1 MNIRAIYHI
10 ARADFFERVRRYSFL
25 ATLLFAV
32 YLGYAAAAGKIALR
46 LGDYRGV
53 YTSAW
58 IGANMAMVA
67 SCFVSLVGFYVVKNA
82 IQRDRATRVGE
93 ILAATP
99 LTRAV
104 YLLGKWLSNSTVL
117 SVQVGV
123 LALASIVMQFVVAED
138 PHVDLWA
145 LISPF
150 LLLALPAMAAT
161 GALAVLFESVPILRG
176 GVGNVVWFFAWSTL
190 VTLPVITGHEGFD
203 FTGLFTVMES
213 ITRAARA
220 AIPGYNG
227 EFGLQLE
234 VGRKMVVAGNLRW
247 AGIRWDLANVLLR
260 LGWIGAAAGLALFAA
275 LFFDRF
281 DPARRRGL
289 SAAKR
294 RTGQKATPPLSP
306 LLRDEGISAAP
317 VEVSHSYA
325 VTHLTPLSGARSWGV
340 PEMFMAELRLA
351 LKGYSWWWYAVAGG
365 LLVAQCAAPLDV
377 SRGPLLTA
385 AWIWPILLWSAMG
398 AREAR
403 HGTEQIVFS
412 CPGVLPRQLPAAWLA
427 GVLIAVAAG
436 GGVAARL
443 LVAANYQG
451 ALGWFAGALFIP
463 SLALA
468 LGVWTKS
475 NRPFEGLFT
484 ALWYSGPLNR
494 VPGLD
499 FSGGANGRHTVE
511 YGCVYLALSATL
523 LAAAFWRRGW
533 QLGHS

>member
-1 MNIRAIYHI
+1 VNIRAIYQI
-10 ARADFFERVRRYSFL
+10 ARADFLERVRRYSFL
-25 ATLLFAV
+25 VTLLFAV
-32 YLGYAAAAGKIALR
+32 YLGYAAATGKIALR
-46 LGDYRGV
+46 LGDYRGI

-67 SCFVSLVGFYVVKNA
+67 SCFLSLVGFYVVKNA
-82 IQRDRATRVGE
+82 IDRDRATRVGE

-104 YLLGKWLSNSTVL
+104 YLLGKWLSNSAVL
-117 SVQVGV
+117 RVQVGV
-123 LALASIVMQFVVAED
+123 LALASVVMQFVVAED

-145 LISPF
+145 LLSPF
-150 LLLALPAMAAT
+150 LLLALPAMAVT
-161 GALAVLFESVPILRG
+161 GALAVLFESVPVLRG
-176 GVGNVVWFFAWSTL
+176 GVGNVVWFFAWSFL
-190 VTLPVITGHEGFD
+190 ITLPVITGHEGLD
-203 FTGLFTVMES
+203 LTGLFAVMAS

-227 EFGLQLE
+227 EFAFQIE
-234 VGRKMVVAGNLRW
+234 VSRKTIVAGGLRW
-247 AGIRWDLANVLLR
+247 PGIRWDLAHVFLR
-260 LGWIGAAAGLALFAA
+260 LEWIGIAVAFVMFAA

-281 DPARRRGL
+281 DPARSRASARAGRRAL
-289 SAAKR
+289 QP
-294 RTGQKATPPLSP
+294 TPPPLSP
-306 LLRDEGISAAP
+306 LLSEEGSSAAP
-317 VEVSHSYA
+317 VEASRSHEVA
-325 VTHLTPLSGARSWGV
+325 HLTPLTSAQSWGL
-340 PEMFMAELRLA
+340 PGMFRAELRLA
-351 LKGYSWWWYAVAGG
+351 LKGYSWWWYAAAGG
-365 LLVAQCAAPLDV
+365 LLVAQCVAPIEV

-403 HGTEQIVFS
+403 HGTEQIVFA
-412 CPGVLPRQLPAAWLA
+412 CPGILPRQLPAEWLA
-427 GVLIAVAAG
+427 GVLIAVVTG

-443 LVAANYQG
+443 FVAANYPG
-451 ALGWFAGALFIP
+451 VLGWFAGALFIP

-475 NRPFEGLFT
+475 SRPFEALFT

-499 FSGGANGRHTVE
+499 FTGGANGGHAVE
-511 YGCVYLALSATL
+511 YANVYVLLAAGL

-533 QLGHS
+533 QLRHS